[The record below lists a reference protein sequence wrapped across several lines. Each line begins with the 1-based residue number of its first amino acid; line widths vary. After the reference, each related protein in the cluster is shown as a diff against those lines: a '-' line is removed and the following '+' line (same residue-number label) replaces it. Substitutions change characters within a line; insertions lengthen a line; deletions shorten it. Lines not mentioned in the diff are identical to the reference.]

1 MDKYNS
7 NKIKLDSGRVIERS
21 EVVFRPKEKDGQFR
35 TSDGQ
40 RYQRSKDGSIRKIK
54 QSVKREV

>member
-7 NKIKLDSGRVIERS
+7 NKIKLDSGREIERS
-21 EVVFRPKEKDGQFR
+21 EVVFRPIEKDGQFK

-40 RYQRSKDGSIRKIK
+40 RYQRSKDGSIRK
-54 QSVKREV
+54 VK